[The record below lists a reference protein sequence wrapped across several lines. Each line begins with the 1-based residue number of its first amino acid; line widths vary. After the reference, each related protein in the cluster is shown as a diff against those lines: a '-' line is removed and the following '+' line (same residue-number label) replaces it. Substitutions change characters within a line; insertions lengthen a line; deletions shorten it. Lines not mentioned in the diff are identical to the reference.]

1 MGLIKAITGATGSV
15 LADQWKEFFY
25 CEAIPKDI
33 LVTKGQKQVN
43 GKSSNTKG
51 SENVISSGSGIAVAD
66 GQCMIIVEQG
76 KVVEVC
82 AEPGQ
87 FTFDA
92 STEPTI
98 FNGPLGQSIVDSFKT
113 IGKRFTYGGDT
124 AKDQRVYYF
133 NTKELVDNMFGTPNP
148 VPFRV
153 VDKNIGLDVDISVRC
168 NGVYSYKVID
178 PILFYT
184 NVCGNVEL
192 EYSRKEID
200 SQLKSEFLTALQP
213 AFCKISDLGIRYSA
227 LPGHTMEVADAMN
240 EALSAKWSALR
251 GLSIVSVG
259 INSITAPPE
268 DEAMIKELQRK
279 AVMRDPSMA
288 AASIVDSQSEA
299 MKIAAAN
306 DGGAMLGFMG
316 LNMAA
321 GAGGMN
327 AGDLYA
333 MGQQQNA
340 QQAPAANAAAPQ
352 AAAWTCACGAANS
365 GKFCDECG
373 KPNPGAIAG
382 WSCSCGAMNK
392 GKFCAECGGA
402 KPAGIPQ
409 YKCDK
414 CGWEP
419 ADPTKPPKF
428 CPECGDGFDD
438 GDIK

>member
-240 EALSAKWSALR
+240 EALSTKWSALR

-340 QQAPAANAAAPQ
+340 QQPAPAAAAPAAAT
-352 AAAWTCACGAANS
+352 WTCACGAANS

-373 KPNPGAIAG
+373 KPNPGAVAG
-382 WSCSCGAMNK
+382 WSCSCGAVNK